1 MVAWR
6 FGALASSTSRAN
18 DALPHKLVV
27 WHNGLVSGTYAV
39 TMGNRGRIVV
49 PAEVRERSGM
59 HEGAQLV
66 LFETP
71 SGLVVI
77 SRERLKELVRRDLA
91 GYDLVTE
98 LLAER
103 RQAAAVSA

>member
-1 MVAWR
+1 
-6 FGALASSTSRAN
+6 
-18 DALPHKLVV
+18 
-27 WHNGLVSGTYAV
+27 
-39 TMGNRGRIVV
+39 
-49 PAEVRERSGM
+49 M

-98 LLAER
+98 LMSER
-103 RQAAAVSA
+103 RRAADEENR